1 MPDEG
6 SIRSLFAV
14 STMHGVVAPRA
25 VVVRRD
31 ERAGGIQKG
40 NDVALRVEDVVV
52 ELRCLAVLVD
62 HGERLVA
69 VVVHELEGLH
79 RLVNRIVAVA
89 RLPLLAHDLAGE
101 RGIGIGRR
109 ALVGGRVDLLAA
121 ADAGHV
127 VGVRNLLAVHCC
139 GGELAALRP
148 REGIVL
154 AVVVRDRV
162 AGGRKVA
169 RPGLA
174 LVENVLRGAAGCHA
188 REQIGP
194 RGIRVAEGLRDR
206 AVLRDA
212 ADIARRIVGIE
223 EGRLAAVLLRH
234 QLALRVVGIL
244 LPLGRLGHARAIG
257 HDLGDVAGVIVG
269 IGEAAA
275 ARAERVARA
284 RQTRAHPVAAVNRD
298 AVVGIGAVIDL
309 GLRPVLVGHRDAL
322 GRQLAQVIVA
332 IRGRDHAL
340 ARNRG
345 RDGADR
351 AVDRAIGRAVG
362 LDAGVG
368 ILLVVQA
375 RAELPRLG
383 RHAVG
388 SVVHVLRGL
397 DERAFS
403 RRLARMDE
411 PAEAVVLVAVLLR
424 DAAAVR
430 GVLPRERVVAAV
442 VVVVRSNVFL
452 LMRRPVDIIICG
464 GALPVKRV
472 VGVADAVFVAV
483 SHFRQTAVIDVALIF
498 VSREGD
504 GRCVSRAL
512 RARGADL
519 HARHVAEGVVAQQVV
534 LPEGVDVLPA
544 GGRRLRERLAD
555 EVGQLRAVVVI
566 VDGGRAADVR
576 IGSAVAARIVPVLL
590 LCAVGRRGPEQVR
603 GRTVVPVLR
612 RDAVGIR
619 GLRAEA
625 ARAVNR
631 EIKCGRCISTARL
644 HYDSCSIAV

>member
-6 SIRSLFAV
+6 RIRGLFAV

-25 VVVRRD
+25 VVVGRD
-31 ERAGGIQKG
+31 ERTGGIQKG

-52 ELRCLAVLVD
+52 QRRGRAVVID

-69 VVVHELEGLH
+69 VVIHELE
-79 RLVNRIVAVA
+79 RLIA
-89 RLPLLAHDLAGE
+89 PSLAHDLAGE
-101 RGIGIGRR
+101 RGIVIRR
-109 ALVGGRVDLLAA
+109 AVDRFAG
-121 ADAGHV
+121 ADTGHV

-148 REGIVL
+148 REGILFPVI
-154 AVVVRDRV
+154 VPERIPGNRV
-162 AGGRKVA
+162 AGYNAVIRT
-169 RPGLA
+169 RLP
-174 LVENVLRGAAGCHA
+174 LVLDGFRGTAGCHA

-194 RGIRVAEGLRDR
+194 RGVRVTKGLGDR
-206 AVLRDA
+206 AVFRDA

-340 ARNRG
+340 ARDRG

-534 LPEGVDVLPA
+534 LPEGVDVVSA
-544 GGRRLRERLAD
+544 GIRRLRERLAD